1 MARSLGI
8 SYTEQEPFYFISYNS
23 EDEERVSAFAR
34 KLELLGV
41 PMWYDRGIK
50 VGAEW
55 EIEIAER
62 IENCSAVIMFLSKNI
77 FLKENSYVHKEY
89 ELATEYSQKDVYII
103 MLDQIQKPEV
113 PIRFRSWWTNVTRR
127 QCINTF
133 ELESFADCAKLLVE
147 SIGIENLNQVLI
159 ESPHTEEIEVDVE
172 QNNVVDHH
180 TTAPLPK
187 FHSEW
192 LKVIESLSDLDL
204 MQRAMDVSV
213 WHDEYRTLC
222 KEEYFKRTG
231 VLLEDPIIEKTKE
244 VEAEPMPPM
253 IPASDWDSAISALT
267 DEELIDRIHNE
278 REWRPEYRML
288 CKEELSHRKSLLE
301 MQNSQQ
307 HSMATKPFRNIE
319 EHDDELKIMA
329 ESDPTLMKYRKK
341 RKTRMSVKNDL
352 GSVPSPNGAFLRMDE
367 NDEELIRMRKQA
379 QKK

>member
-1 MARSLGI
+1 M
-8 SYTEQEPFYFISYNS
+8 
-23 EDEERVSAFAR
+23 
-34 KLELLGV
+34 
-41 PMWYDRGIK
+41 
-50 VGAEW
+50 
-55 EIEIAER
+55 
-62 IENCSAVIMFLSKNI
+62 
-77 FLKENSYVHKEY
+77 
-89 ELATEYSQKDVYII
+89 
-103 MLDQIQKPEV
+103 
-113 PIRFRSWWTNVTRR
+113 
-127 QCINTF
+127 
-133 ELESFADCAKLLVE
+133 
-147 SIGIENLNQVLI
+147 
-159 ESPHTEEIEVDVE
+159 
-172 QNNVVDHH
+172 
-180 TTAPLPK
+180 
-187 FHSEW
+187 
-192 LKVIESLSDLDL
+192 
-204 MQRAMDVSV
+204 
-213 WHDEYRTLC
+213 
-222 KEEYFKRTG
+222 
-231 VLLEDPIIEKTKE
+231 EDPIIEKTKE

-307 HSMATKPFRNIE
+307 HSMATKLFRNIE